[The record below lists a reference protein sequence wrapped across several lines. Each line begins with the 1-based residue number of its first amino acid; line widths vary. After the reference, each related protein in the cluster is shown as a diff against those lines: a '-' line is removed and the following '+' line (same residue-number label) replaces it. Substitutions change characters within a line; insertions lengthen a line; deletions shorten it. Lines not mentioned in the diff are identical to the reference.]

1 MTDKSINGWEVITS
15 RSDKRLKMKIVPGSN
30 VKLTM
35 RAEVLPLFLALAADF
50 HKEVAPLRNGECGAY
65 AFRKARQAA
74 SYSDH
79 SSGTAVDINWG
90 HEGAMGPKGG
100 MKFMNDAQI
109 KACAEIKKRY
119 QIVIWGGDKAKG
131 GDYKDPGS
139 WDPMHYALKPGVTVA
154 DINRVLKE
162 LGIDANGVRTG
173 AGTKK
178 PSVIAKITAPKA
190 APVVKPAY
198 TPPAEKPK
206 APAVKAAET
215 KPAAPAKPAEPA
227 VKPAAKPAAKT
238 AKPTK

>member
-1 MTDKSINGWEVITS
+1 MTDKSINGWEPITS
-15 RSDKRLKMKIVPGSN
+15 RSDKRLAMKIVPGTN

-35 RAEVLPLFLALAADF
+35 HKDVLPLFLALAADF
-50 HKEVAPLRNGECGAY
+50 HKEVAPLRNGECGGY

-74 SYSDH
+74 SFSDH
-79 SSGTAVDINWG
+79 SSGTAVDLNWG

-100 MKFMNDAQI
+100 MVFMNADQI

-131 GDYKDPGS
+131 GDYKDPHS

-154 DINRVLKE
+154 DIQRVLKE

-178 PSVIAKITAPKA
+178 PSLITKITAPKP

-198 TPPAEKPK
+198 TPPTEPVAKPAAPK
-206 APAVKAAET
+206 AVA
-215 KPAAPAKPAEPA
+215 KPAAPAKPAA
-227 VKPAAKPAAKT
+227 KPATPAKPAAPKT
-238 AKPTK
+238 KPTK

>member
-35 RAEVLPLFLALAADF
+35 RAEILPLFLALAADF

-65 AFRKARQAA
+65 AFRKARQGGGA
-74 SYSDH
+74 YSDH
-79 SSGTAVDINWG
+79 SSGTAVDLNWG
-90 HEGAMGPKGG
+90 HEGAMGPNGG

-109 KACAEIKKRY
+109 KACAEIRNRY
-119 QIVIWGGDKAKG
+119 KVVIWGGDKAKG
-131 GDYKDPGS
+131 GDYKSPAS

-154 DINRVLKE
+154 DVQKVLAE
-162 LGIDANGVRTG
+162 LGIDANGVRKG

-178 PSVIAKITAPKA
+178 PGLVTKITAPKP

-198 TPPAEKPK
+198 VAPAEKPK
-206 APAVKAAET
+206 AA
-215 KPAAPAKPAEPA
+215 AKPATEKPA
-227 VKPAAKPAAKT
+227 AAKPAAKT
-238 AKPTK
+238 VAKPAAKPNKPTK